1 MPYPTVWRE
10 IMAYVLWRTGMFA
23 YIIMLLLFL
32 FGGRNYILLW
42 MTNWSHPTF
51 LLLHRWIA
59 REFILQVLLHLV
71 IAVVAY
77 KRAGTY
83 DIQVM
88 MPYWIWGIV
97 ATICTILLCFGSSL
111 HIRKSQYEIFVLMH
125 IVLSVILIAGYWYHY
140 YDLDVFLGGGL
151 YWIYAVSAVWF
162 FEWFARV
169 VRIFI
174 NGPCRAHVIELGEG
188 YLRIDVPG
196 IRWSMQPGRHVYVY
210 FPTLNP
216 LRI

>member
-59 REFILQVLLHLV
+59 REFILQVLLHSV

-111 HIRKSQYEIFVLMH
+111 HIRKSQYKIFVLMH

-162 FEWFARV
+162 FE
-169 VRIFI
+169 
-174 NGPCRAHVIELGEG
+174 
-188 YLRIDVPG
+188 
-196 IRWSMQPGRHVYVY
+196 
-210 FPTLNP
+210 
-216 LRI
+216 